1 MKISLNLQK
10 MSGARGQAIVEFALV
25 LMILMMVLVG
35 ILEVGRLMFFYAAIN
50 NASREAARYASAI
63 GLDDSGNAKYQY
75 CDGIRTMAQRSAF
88 FTPLTINI
96 SYDHG
101 PGTTAFDT
109 CDGTVDTGVSINSGT
124 NLDRVYVTVSAN
136 YSPMLNLLP
145 ISSRTIASSSA
156 RTIMGFLDLEDL
168 PTHTPSATTSSVP
181 ITPGTTMPSDTPT
194 ATATATV
201 SSETP
206 TATFA
211 GEVVTMTPLPSSTP
225 TLVPTITSTA
235 TVTLTPTE
243 TMTPTLTFT
252 PTVTSTPQLGCDS
265 ITTGAIIYD
274 GTAMKL
280 DITNPHDTVT
290 VQSVQVVWNSTAGGS
305 GGKPLALKSVS
316 LVGIFWAGTDSTG
329 NLTITPSATVK
340 IPGNNQTSEITFTFD
355 RTYQNRNNAE
365 SIVITLATPGCESYT
380 IRKP

>member
-1 MKISLNLQK
+1 
-10 MSGARGQAIVEFALV
+10 
-25 LMILMMVLVG
+25 
-35 ILEVGRLMFFYAAIN
+35 
-50 NASREAARYASAI
+50 
-63 GLDDSGNAKYQY
+63 
-75 CDGIRTMAQRSAF
+75 
-88 FTPLTINI
+88 
-96 SYDHG
+96 
-101 PGTTAFDT
+101 
-109 CDGTVDTGVSINSGT
+109 
-124 NLDRVYVTVSAN
+124 
-136 YSPMLNLLP
+136 
-145 ISSRTIASSSA
+145 
-156 RTIMGFLDLEDL
+156 
-168 PTHTPSATTSSVP
+168 
-181 ITPGTTMPSDTPT
+181 
-194 ATATATV
+194 
-201 SSETP
+201 
-206 TATFA
+206 
-211 GEVVTMTPLPSSTP
+211 
-225 TLVPTITSTA
+225 
-235 TVTLTPTE
+235 
-243 TMTPTLTFT
+243 MTPTLTFT